1 MQRCQKQLNEAHEI
15 ATLNIAKYRKAQQ
28 ELEEIEA
35 RTAAQEQ
42 EIAKAK
48 LQSKH

>member
-1 MQRCQKQLNEAHEI
+1 MNEAHEI
-15 ATLNIAKYRKAQQ
+15 ATLNLANYRKAQQ

-35 RTAAQEQ
+35 RNAAQEQ

-48 LQSKH
+48 LQSQH